1 MKQKA
6 YLVLVVLG
14 ILCMVGW
21 TGYSQK
27 KNELRGGWEFTAV
40 HTEDE
45 ANKLGA
51 QGWDL
56 VTVRSD
62 LDLREGSGNSRPI
75 YHLKRPRY

>member
-6 YLVLVVLG
+6 YLVLVMLAVL
-14 ILCMVGW
+14 CTVGW

-27 KNELRGGWEFTAV
+27 KNEPGATWEFTTA
-40 HTEDE
+40 HNEEE

-62 LDLREGSGNSRPI
+62 IHVREGSGFSRPI
-75 YHLKRPRY
+75 YHLKRAR